1 MKLHLKKTSIAL
13 AVATVS
19 GVTLAAPYSYYGFD
33 GTPTTTPTTGTLSS
47 ADNAGV
53 ITHNFADVSVGHG
66 YSVSGDQGTPDTK
79 ATGVQDTYF
88 KNTSTSASATGVV
101 TQTQKVTEKGKSVS
115 GQFVPTVGTKVTDG
129 QPTYALAKDDL
140 TKVVNAHDYT
150 STTSTE
156 NIGYQFTSNAAG
168 TVKTSKQTDGILTSN
183 SSSSSYQS
191 KDNDLQVALLHK

>member
-33 GTPTTTPTTGTLSS
+33 GTPTTTSTTGTLSS

-79 ATGVQDTYF
+79 ATGV
-88 KNTSTSASATGVV
+88 
-101 TQTQKVTEKGKSVS
+101 
-115 GQFVPTVGTKVTDG
+115 
-129 QPTYALAKDDL
+129 
-140 TKVVNAHDYT
+140 
-150 STTSTE
+150 
-156 NIGYQFTSNAAG
+156 
-168 TVKTSKQTDGILTSN
+168 
-183 SSSSSYQS
+183 
-191 KDNDLQVALLHK
+191 